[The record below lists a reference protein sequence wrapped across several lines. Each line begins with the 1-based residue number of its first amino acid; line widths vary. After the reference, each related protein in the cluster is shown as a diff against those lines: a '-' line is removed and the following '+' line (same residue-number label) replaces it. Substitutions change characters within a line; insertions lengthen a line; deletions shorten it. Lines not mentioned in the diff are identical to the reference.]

1 MKKFKLPQLKIPQVK
16 LPKFNKTN
24 VKESNDAQ
32 NKPTLKKS
40 KKTPKQ
46 IFAIFV
52 SMMMVLALIVT
63 ASGFGY
69 IALTLRDAPN
79 LNSNDFI
86 KSDSSKIYDN
96 QGLLIADVGFQIREN
111 VSYDQ
116 LPQVVIDAFV
126 SIEDSRFFEH
136 NGFDLPRFMKAMFE
150 NIRTLSFSQGG
161 STFTMQL
168 VKGTYFETEEA
179 TAVRSGLDGV
189 NRKIREIYV
198 ALQAEE
204 VLTKKR
210 ILELYLN
217 RINYGVPGN
226 KRGIQTAAQYYFGKD
241 VEELGLKEAAM
252 LAGIINA
259 PNLFNPIRNY
269 DESDRRTNVVIDLM
283 AYHGY
288 ISKAEAETAKALPLE
303 NLLVGSTL
311 RNESFPYQAFVDAA
325 VSEVIALTGIDP
337 VDVPMRIYTTMDRPL
352 QETIEEIQNGDNTN
366 VAWPN
371 EIIQTAMVTMNN
383 RTGEILGIGGGR
395 FYNGE
400 RLLNRAIDMRR
411 QPGSSVKTLLTYP
424 LAFEHLGWSTQ
435 HLIED
440 KPIQYVGLDVIIR
453 NFDNVYRGDV
463 LLPQAIASSLNIPA
477 IQTLQ
482 SVVDTIGSRRV
493 VEYLNSVGFNQVTPQ
508 AFDIG
513 YAIGG
518 STFEVSPLQLAGA
531 HATIVSGGNYIQPHT
546 VTRIE
551 FLDGREPI
559 TPSYSSTR
567 AISEEASYMS
577 SSMMRYNVEGPY
589 FNFMQI
595 LKRPFPVYAKTG
607 TSDWGDTGV
616 PFGIPEGAAKDKWM
630 LSSTSEFT
638 TSVWVGYDRAILGQV
653 SHMNQQQL
661 NLNLPGR
668 INSEI
673 LNTLYEAR
681 PNPPAIIRPT
691 NVIDVT
697 HVIGV
702 YPYVSPNAN
711 TNSELI
717 TTGLIKSEY
726 ANLSTLA
733 SPSIFS
739 PSSFNGTATQSGAN
753 TTFTMTLSDYPDPSA
768 LQVASNEKY
777 FYLEVAGRVVEA
789 YGRRLFDYS
798 WIYGPIRYKV
808 RISVDGSALNILK
821 SESNVLSTTIAV
833 SPTSVVRACG
843 YYGYDFV
850 DFNSSELCMNF
861 DMAALFIQIP
871 ALVGQPLS
879 TLNNWITTNTL
890 SATKFPIVNEGPTV
904 NSNLINIGR
913 IHRLEDPAFDNRTV
927 NSNQKD
933 TLATTVYVLNDPDI
947 DISQMIGKADDE
959 LPSYCSF
966 GKDNPANAVAVCAPM
981 AGNSSTGTITRVFL
995 GSDDVSALT
1004 LKLSE
1009 IVARGG
1015 LKYEIPTVSTP

>member
-1 MKKFKLPQLKIPQVK
+1 MKKFKLP
-16 LPKFNKTN
+16 KFKANPLADIQKPL
-24 VKESNDAQ
+24 DA
-32 NKPTLKKS
+32 KKKRKS
-40 KKTPKQ
+40 FKQ
-46 IFAIFV
+46 MVAIFV
-52 SMMMVLALIVT
+52 SMMMVLALLVT
-63 ASGFGY
+63 AAGFGY
-69 IALTLRDAPN
+69 IAHTLRDAPN

-96 QGLLIADVGFQIREN
+96 QGLLIADVGYQIREN
-111 VSYDQ
+111 VTYDQ

-136 NGFDLPRFMKAMFE
+136 NGFDLPRFIKAMFE
-150 NIRTLSFSQGG
+150 NMRTLSFSQGG

-179 TAVRSGLDGV
+179 TAVRSGLDGI

-269 DESDRRTNVVIDLM
+269 EESNRRTNIVIDLM

-288 ISKAEAETAKALPLE
+288 ITKAEAEATKALPLQ
-303 NLLVGSTL
+303 NILLGSTL
-311 RNESFPYQAFVDAA
+311 RNDSFPYQAFVDAA
-325 VSEVIALTGIDP
+325 VAEVRALTGIDP
-337 VDVPMRIYTTMDRPL
+337 VDVPMRIYTTMDRQL
-352 QETIEEIQNGDNTN
+352 QETIEQIQNGENTN
-366 VAWPN
+366 VVWPN
-371 EIIQTAMVTMNN
+371 EIIQTAMITMNN

-435 HLIED
+435 HMLED

-453 NFDNVYRGDV
+453 NFDNKYRGDV

-493 VEYLNSVGFNQVTPQ
+493 VDYLNSVGFNQVTTQ

-518 STFEVSPLQLAGA
+518 SSFEVSPLQLAGA
-531 HATIVSGGNYIQPHT
+531 HATIVSGGNYTQPHT

-551 FLDGREPI
+551 FLDGRAPI

-567 AISEEASYMS
+567 AISEEAAYLS
-577 SSMMRYNVEGPY
+577 STMMQYNVEGPY

-595 LKRPFPVYAKTG
+595 LKRPFSVYAKTG

-616 PFGIPEGAAKDKWM
+616 PFGIPEGSAKDKWM

-638 TSVWVGYDRAILGQV
+638 TSVWVGYDRAVLGQV
-653 SHMNQQQL
+653 SYMNQQQI

-668 INSEI
+668 ISNQL
-673 LNTLYEAR
+673 LNTLYAER
-681 PNPPAIIRPT
+681 SNPPAIIRPT

-702 YPYVSPNAN
+702 YPYVAPNAN
-711 TNSELI
+711 TNSDLV

-739 PSSFNGTATQSGAN
+739 PSSFNGTATQTGAN
-753 TTFTMTLSDYPDPSA
+753 TTFTLTLSEYPDPSA
-768 LQVASNEKY
+768 LQVASDEKY

-808 RISVDGSALNILK
+808 RITVDGSAIDVLK
-821 SESNVLSTTIAV
+821 SDSRVLSTTLAV
-833 SPTSVVRACG
+833 SPSSVVRACG

-861 DMAALFIQIP
+861 DMSLLFIQIP
-871 ALVGQPLS
+871 VLIGQPLS
-879 TLNNWITTNTL
+879 TLNTWITTNTL
-890 SATKFPIVNEGPTV
+890 SAAKFPIVNEAPTTT
-904 NSNLINIGR
+904 SNLNHIGR
-913 IHRLEDPAFDNRTV
+913 IARLEVLDFDNRSV
-927 NSNQKD
+927 SAEQKD
-933 TLATTVYVLNDPDI
+933 SLTTTIYVLNDPDI
-947 DISQMIGKADDE
+947 NISLMIGQASNT
-959 LPSYCSF
+959 LPTYCTF
-966 GKDNPANAVAVCAPM
+966 GTASDPANTVAVCTPLPT
-981 AGNSSTGTITRVFL
+981 NPSTGTITKVFL

-1009 IVARGG
+1009 IISRGG
-1015 LKYEIPTVSTP
+1015 LRYEIPAPVTP